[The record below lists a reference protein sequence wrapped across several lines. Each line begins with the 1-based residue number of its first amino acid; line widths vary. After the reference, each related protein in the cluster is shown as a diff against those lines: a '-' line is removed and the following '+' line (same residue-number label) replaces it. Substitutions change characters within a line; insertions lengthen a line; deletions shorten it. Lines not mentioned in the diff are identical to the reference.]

1 MLYRSESLG
10 WEQQSLFQ
18 HISVYLLSCIELSLN
33 HTVDAFVLMFLVG
46 YIYITNDLIYLNPTL
61 YMMGYRACN
70 AKLYAEATGETV
82 EGVIVC
88 KNGVDMGIG
97 KKIGG
102 TGKYSLIVSNRNWEI
117 KY

>member
-46 YIYITNDLIYLNPTL
+46 DIYIPHDLIYLNPTL

-102 TGKYSLIVSNRNWEI
+102 TGKYSLIVLNRNWET